1 MKNTPNWKDYYTD
14 KKVINIA
21 NRLTTKLLQLNIK
34 SRQVKD
40 STSLQTVVTIPI
52 IAYHVPSPHE
62 QPIDFLDVEKLSSVD
77 LVWSAR

>member
-40 STSLQTVVTIPI
+40 STSLQTVVTISI
-52 IAYHVPSPHE
+52 IAYHVPNTHE
-62 QPIDFLDVEKLSSVD
+62 QPIDFLNVEKHSSVH
-77 LVWSAR
+77 WNR

>member
-34 SRQVKD
+34 SR
-40 STSLQTVVTIPI
+40 
-52 IAYHVPSPHE
+52 
-62 QPIDFLDVEKLSSVD
+62 KLKIWHHSK
-77 LVWSAR
+77 LLLPFP